1 MSLLFYEVRKITF
14 LNMKLEDF
22 FKSTLTRECKRI
34 KKKIFVNE
42 LVRNCYTFTSPLER
56 RFVDISLMRIGDSS
70 FQSSGVIAINCS
82 TTFGQNALY
91 S

>member
-1 MSLLFYEVRKITF
+1 MSLLFCEVRKITF

-22 FKSTLTRECKRI
+22 FKGTLT
-34 KKKIFVNE
+34 KKIFVNE

-56 RFVDISLMRIGDSS
+56 RFVDISLMRIRDSS

-82 TTFGQNALY
+82 TTFGQNALF

>member
-1 MSLLFYEVRKITF
+1 MKKSE
-14 LNMKLEDF
+14 NMKLEDF
-22 FKSTLTRECKRI
+22 FKRTLT
-34 KKKIFVNE
+34 KKIIPPV

-56 RFVDISLMRIGDSS
+56 RFVDISLMRIRDSS

-82 TTFGQNALY
+82 TTFGQNALF